1 MAEESDSG
9 SKTEEATPRKLEEA
23 RKRGEVAKSAD
34 LASWASLAGAGS
46 VLAIA
51 GGWMIRDLAM
61 KLLPFIAHPDAYDLV
76 GGDGV
81 KVMREALLACMPT
94 IVMVMG
100 ATVLAGVFG
109 NVIQQGF
116 ILSAER
122 LKPSLDKLSPLKGF
136 GRLFGI
142 DGLVHFLRSVLKIT
156 IVAVVAWWSLKPHAA
171 ELTNLAALP
180 PAAMLGFALGVVK
193 ALFFAVLT
201 LLGVGAGLDW
211 MWQRYRFAQ
220 RMRMTKEEV
229 KEDYKQS
236 EGDPLIKAKLRQ
248 QRVERARRRMMQN
261 VPKATVVVMNP
272 THYAVALRYEAGETP
287 APLCVAKGMDSLAL
301 KIREVAEEAGVPV
314 IEDAP
319 LARALYATVEVDE
332 SIPREHYEAVAK
344 VIGFVLNAGKKRA
357 GRV

>member
-156 IVAVVAWWSLKPHAA
+156 IVAVVAWWSLKPHAT

-180 PAAMLGFALGVVK
+180 PAAMLSFALGVVK